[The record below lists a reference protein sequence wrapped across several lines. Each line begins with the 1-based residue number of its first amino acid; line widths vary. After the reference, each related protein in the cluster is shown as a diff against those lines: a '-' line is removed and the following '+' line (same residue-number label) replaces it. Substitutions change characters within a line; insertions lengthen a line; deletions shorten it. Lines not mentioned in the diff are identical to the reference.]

1 MSGMHLVGPYM
12 TTTKY
17 NRKKSSKKTARQ
29 LEAERQH
36 QEFLKKMGVDD
47 ESLKKKLPQ
56 DHKGRRKG
64 INDIPNYRSTKPEVS
79 LSNKVAEHGAAVEP
93 KEYSGE
99 RQLIGIA
106 TMHKSNMVPIFAD
119 KKQDAI
125 DIAWMRR

>member
-1 MSGMHLVGPYM
+1 MTMHLVGPYM
-12 TTTKY
+12 TTTQY
-17 NRKKSSKKTARQ
+17 NRKKKSAKKTARQ

-47 ESLKKKLPQ
+47 ESLKKRLPQ

-64 INDIPNYRSTKPEVS
+64 INDIPDYRSTKPEVN

-125 DIAWMRR
+125 DIARMRR

>member
-1 MSGMHLVGPYM
+1 MTMHLVGPYM
-12 TTTKY
+12 TTTQH
-17 NRKKSSKKTARQ
+17 NRKKKSVKKTARQ

-47 ESLKKKLPQ
+47 ESLKKKLPH

-64 INDIPNYRSTKPEVS
+64 INDIPNYRSTKPEVN

-125 DIAWMRR
+125 DIARMRR

>member
-125 DIAWMRR
+125 DIARMRR

>member
-1 MSGMHLVGPYM
+1 MHLVGPYM
-12 TTTKY
+12 TTTQY
-17 NRKKSSKKTARQ
+17 NRKKKSAKKTARQ

-47 ESLKKKLPQ
+47 ESLKKRLPQ

-64 INDIPNYRSTKPEVS
+64 INDIPDYRSTKPEVN

-125 DIAWMRR
+125 DIARMRR

>member
-1 MSGMHLVGPYM
+1 MTMHMVGPHM

-17 NRKKSSKKTARQ
+17 NRKKPTKKTPRQ
-29 LEAERQH
+29 LEAEARH

-47 ESLKKKLPQ
+47 ESLKRKLSY

-64 INDIPNYRSTKPEVS
+64 INEIPDYKSTKPQTV
-79 LSNKVAEHGAAVEP
+79 LSNKVAAHGAAVEP

-106 TMHKSNMVPIFAD
+106 TMHKSNLVPVFAD

-125 DIAWMRR
+125 DIARMRR

>member
-1 MSGMHLVGPYM
+1 MTMHLVGPYM
-12 TTTKY
+12 TTTQY
-17 NRKKSSKKTARQ
+17 NRKKKSAKKTARQ

-64 INDIPNYRSTKPEVS
+64 INDIPDYRSTKPEVN

-125 DIAWMRR
+125 DIARMRR